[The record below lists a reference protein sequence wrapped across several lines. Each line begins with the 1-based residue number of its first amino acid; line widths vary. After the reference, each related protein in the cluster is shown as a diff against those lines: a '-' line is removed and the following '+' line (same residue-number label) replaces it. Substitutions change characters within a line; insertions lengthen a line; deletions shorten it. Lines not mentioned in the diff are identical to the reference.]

1 MLDALLDG
9 IVLFSFQQHVRTRIR
24 DWKSNIVQREHGVKY
39 FKVTF
44 KDGKSV
50 TIEKPDDVTEDTLRA
65 LWKDGKNLE
74 LNEVVYR
81 TEQIAS
87 LAEVKPRTPRVAP
100 KQG

>member
-1 MLDALLDG
+1 MVLVPSHSQELL
-9 IVLFSFQQHVRTRIR
+9 
-24 DWKSNIVQREHGVKY
+24 VKY

-50 TIEKPDDVTEDTLRA
+50 TIEQPEDMTEDTLRA
-65 LWKDGKNLE
+65 MWKVGRNLE

-87 LAEVKPRTPRVAP
+87 LAEVKPRTPRATN
-100 KQG
+100 

>member
-1 MLDALLDG
+1 M
-9 IVLFSFQQHVRTRIR
+9 
-24 DWKSNIVQREHGVKY
+24 KY

-50 TIEKPDDVTEDTLRA
+50 TIEKPDDVTEDLLRA

-74 LNEVVYR
+74 LNETVYR

-87 LAEVKPRTPRVAP
+87 LIEVKPRTPRTTS
-100 KQG
+100 

>member
-1 MLDALLDG
+1 
-9 IVLFSFQQHVRTRIR
+9 
-24 DWKSNIVQREHGVKY
+24 VKY

-50 TIEKPDDVTEDTLRA
+50 TIEKPDDATEDVLRA

-87 LAEVKPRTPRVAP
+87 LTEVKPRTPRAAS
-100 KQG
+100 

>member
-1 MLDALLDG
+1 MLYHDQACYQLDRPARG
-9 IVLFSFQQHVRTRIR
+9 V
-24 DWKSNIVQREHGVKY
+24 DVKY

-50 TIEKPDDVTEDTLRA
+50 TIEKPDDVTEEGLRA
-65 LWKDGKNLE
+65 MWKDGKNLE

-87 LAEVKPRTPRVAP
+87 LAEVKPRGHRAKTP
-100 KQG
+100 

>member
-1 MLDALLDG
+1 
-9 IVLFSFQQHVRTRIR
+9 
-24 DWKSNIVQREHGVKY
+24 VKY

-50 TIEKPDDVTEDTLRA
+50 TIEKPDDVTEDLLRA

-74 LNEVVYR
+74 LNETVYR

-87 LAEVKPRTPRVAP
+87 LIEVKPRTPRTTS
-100 KQG
+100 

>member
-1 MLDALLDG
+1 
-9 IVLFSFQQHVRTRIR
+9 
-24 DWKSNIVQREHGVKY
+24 VKY

-65 LWKDGKNLE
+65 MWKDGKNLE

-81 TEQIAS
+81 TEQIVS
-87 LAEVKPRTPRVAP
+87 LTEVKPRTPRALN
-100 KQG
+100 

>member
-1 MLDALLDG
+1 
-9 IVLFSFQQHVRTRIR
+9 
-24 DWKSNIVQREHGVKY
+24 VKY

-50 TIEKPDDVTEDTLRA
+50 TIEQPEDMTEDALRA
-65 LWKDGKNLE
+65 MWKVGKNLE

-87 LAEVKPRTPRVAP
+87 LAEVKPRTPRP
-100 KQG
+100 TT